1 MKYNEAMM
9 AINTERALEIL
20 CFPTKKNGS
29 YYYFPCPECGSEVS
43 IRFHGEKKN
52 VSYCPSC
59 KKGNNIIA
67 IAAQIKGI
75 GFQEAKEFLLGKATT
90 IEKPIEEELSLAGQL
105 EFCQLMEQEG
115 LNAELCQQMGVGKWK
130 GKGIM
135 AGHVAFTVHNEH
147 GVRVAYYG
155 FHIPDKKVKFPANF
169 NPETYLYNIHNINAQ
184 EEVWITKDLFNCL
197 RIIQSGK
204 QSVCNFGLPYLSTR
218 QYQLLSNCD
227 RVVFDW
233 SGDKRDIAYTNI
245 ASLKTFYRFA

>member
-1 MKYNEAMM
+1 MKYNEAMQV
-9 AINTERALEIL
+9 IDTEKALVYLGFEVQR
-20 CFPTKKNGS
+20 NGS
-29 YYYFPCPECGSEVS
+29 YLDFPCPTCGNKSS
-43 IRFHGEKKN
+43 IRYHGEKKN
-52 VSYCPSC
+52 VSYCPNC
-59 KKGNNIIA
+59 KKGDNIISLA
-67 IAAQIKGI
+67 VKIKQLE
-75 GFQEAKEFLLGKATT
+75 FQDAKNLLLEKATFAD
-90 IEKPIEEELSLAGQL
+90 KPIEEELNLTGQL
-105 EFCQLMEQEG
+105 EWCEFLEKEG
-115 LNAELCQQMGVGKWK
+115 LNMELCQEMGVGKWK

-147 GVRVAYYG
+147 GIKVAYYG
-155 FHIPDKKVKFPANF
+155 LHIPEKRVKYPSNF
-169 NPETYLYNIHNINAQ
+169 NPETYLYNSHNINLD